1 MLLYFKYLFIYLILY
16 INFISCYKYS
26 GILEGSGENEDSE
39 EVNLSEL
46 ISYDQGLPIAKFPIL
61 ARSSSKSGL
70 IPLSKGTTG
79 ELTGFTNG
87 LTDEMKKLLKEDK
100 SGMKFSKRKNKQ
112 ISSTSVHN
120 VVVDSEENKKNNFL
134 NLKKNTDS
142 NEEDLY
148 NNLPEEK
155 GQFLVEKMPFYIGA
169 IKRNNGMKSL
179 NAFGAY
185 GKSHILKPFS
195 RGNSG
200 YGSSLGDKEYKLKP
214 GQYFAG
220 QRPPIIPSQS
230 SDNRQQNIQQNV
242 VKKGV
247 NFRTAITSNPP
258 QNPVVSKNLVQTLL
272 TATNA
277 ATQTYNRLKVT
288 NPGQNIKSDKTYLS
302 PSLAKIGVTTALHS
316 IKNSNHSAN
325 RMIQKNLQQHDR
337 IPSTNSR
344 TVVHGIYMTQFK
356 KFPKPL
362 EENTERFLNKQ
373 NNENDGHINNI
384 FVTPPKE
391 SIDLSQKTFSH
402 QYPVQNTFDEKSID
416 KSLSS
421 GISYGPQFSN
431 IVYQQQLPD
440 TESSNLLVQQNP
452 SQVETNK
459 YLPIYSDNHQNNL
472 KIEDF
477 NHELLNKNIN
487 TQYINNDVEVSCCDG
502 DLVYSTNSCCEMEPK
517 ILDNEYYQND
527 GVNKNF
533 IDKSNVHYYNT
544 FKKVNENSEE
554 YGDISNSMKNR
565 HTFKSYKPT
574 SKTRPI
580 FTEMEQLSPL
590 PERIGDIYSNNF
602 GNPNA

>member
-1 MLLYFKYLFIYLILY
+1 MFIYFILY
-16 INFISCYKYS
+16 INFISCYEYS
-26 GILEGSGENEDSE
+26 GILEGSGEDEDSE

-61 ARSSSKSGL
+61 ARSSGKSGL

-87 LTDEMKKLLKEDK
+87 LTDEMKMLLKEDK
-100 SGMKFSKRKNKQ
+100 SGIKFSKRKNKQ

-120 VVVDSEENKKNNFL
+120 VIVDSEENKKNNLF
-134 NLKKNTDS
+134 NSKKNTDS

-185 GKSHILKPFS
+185 GKNHIPKPFN

-200 YGSSLGDKEYKLKP
+200 YGSSFGDKEYKLKP

-220 QRPPIIPSQS
+220 QRPPNSQSQS
-230 SDNRQQNIQQNV
+230 SDTRQQNIQQNV

-247 NFRTAITSNPP
+247 NFRNVITSNPP
-258 QNPVVSKNLVQTLL
+258 QNPVVSKNLIQTLL

-288 NPGQNIKSDKTYLS
+288 NQNIKSDKTYLS
-302 PSLAKIGVTTALHS
+302 PSLAKIGVTTTRHN
-316 IKNSNHSAN
+316 IKNSNHTAT
-325 RMIQKNLQQHDR
+325 RMRQNNLQQHDK
-337 IPSTNSR
+337 ISSTNGR
-344 TVVHGIYMTQFK
+344 TFVHGISMTQFK

-362 EENTERFLNKQ
+362 ENTERFLNKQ
-373 NNENDGHINNI
+373 NNENGDNIKNI

-391 SIDLSQKTFSH
+391 PIELSLKTYSH
-402 QYPVQNTFDEKSID
+402 QYPVQNSFGEKSVD
-416 KSLSS
+416 KSPSS
-421 GISYGPQFSN
+421 GISYGAQFGS
-431 IVYQQQLPD
+431 IIYQQQLPN

-459 YLPIYSDNHQNNL
+459 YLPIYSDNHQKNL

-487 TQYINNDVEVSCCDG
+487 AQYIHDDFEVSCCNG
-502 DLVYSTNSCCEMEPK
+502 DLVVSTNSCCETDSK

-533 IDKSNVHYYNT
+533 IDKSNIHYYNT
-544 FKKVNENSEE
+544 FKKVKENSEE
-554 YGDISNSMKNR
+554 YGDISNSMR
-565 HTFKSYKPT
+565 RRPTFKSYKPT
-574 SKTRPI
+574 SKIQPL
-580 FTEMEQLSPL
+580 FTEMEKLAPL